1 MTLRAFIVIA
11 WCCLIAAA
19 AVAGEEHKTHIKIAI
34 DGEGES
40 HRSFEWTSD
49 DSDFDLHNLEVGE
62 SRTLTDDDGKEVVV
76 TREENG
82 LVFDVDGE
90 KIELMHLNE
99 TVDVEVLHDDHD
111 GENVFIKEHNTE
123 VHMIKADSSD
133 GVTIISGDEIDDE
146 TRAKIEEALKEAGKD
161 GNVLFID
168 GSELSGDEQA
178 QSKREVR
185 IIKKKVDVTD

>member
-1 MTLRAFIVIA
+1 
-11 WCCLIAAA
+11 LIAAA
-19 AVAGEEHKTHIKIAI
+19 AVAGEEHRTHIKIAV
-34 DGEGES
+34 DGGAED

-90 KIELMHLNE
+90 KIELMHLNG
-99 TVDVEVLHDDHD
+99 TVDVEVLHDDHN